1 MLFDRKIAGGALL
14 GVTVAVGSMVGA
26 SALRQG
32 DDTPSNLAGSR
43 TLLTGVEAAAVGCQP
58 HEAAVIQE
66 FNFRGERGFN
76 STCVILSESAAAVPS
91 GEFTPVGSSRL
102 MPAAYQAQPA
112 VITSPAPVAPGLR
125 RTRQQARTVETGRTW
140 KKTALIIGGSTAAGA
155 GIGGLIGGIYEAMKR
170 R

>member
-1 MLFDRKIAGGALL
+1 
-14 GVTVAVGSMVGA
+14 MVGA
-26 SALRQG
+26 SALRQTG

-155 GIGGLIGGIYEAMKR
+155 GIGGLIGGKKGALIGSAIGGGGSTIYEAMKR